1 MRCLALILPFILL
14 AGSANAES
22 ASDRLVPAGNT
33 PLKRVPTPSVFRQ
46 TWSGFQAPSAIVQT
60 SYAESTAGSDKA
72 THSHDAEGARVT
84 NNGKPY
90 FDLNTDITEAA
101 QTDADFNN
109 TNGLFTKLAV
119 WTVIVLCLCVLTVLG
134 LRRWQQKQGLIPEHV
149 GQARVLE
156 TLAIGP
162 GRAVSLIQLG
172 SVRAVVGTDGSGIK
186 TIVLAPPAFD
196 DELHDFDEEDDS
208 LAAA

>member
-1 MRCLALILPFILL
+1 MKSSLLILLPILL

-22 ASDRLVPAGNT
+22 ASTRLVPAGDS
-33 PLKRVPTPSVFRQ
+33 PLKSVPSASVYRPA
-46 TWSGFQAPSAIVQT
+46 WSGLDAPSSIVQT
-60 SYAESTAGSDKA
+60 SYAVIANETGEG
-72 THSHDAEGARVT
+72 TQPAEASPVS

-90 FDLNTDITEAA
+90 FDLNTSLTEVA
-101 QTDADFNN
+101 QADADASD
-109 TNGLFTKLAV
+109 TSGLFTNLAI
-119 WTVIVLCLCVLTVLG
+119 WTVIILCLCVLTVLG

-149 GQARVLE
+149 GQSRVLE

-162 GRAVSLIQLG
+162 GRAVSLVQLG

-196 DELHDFDEEDDS
+196 EELGEFDDEDDS
-208 LAAA
+208 LTAA

>member
-1 MRCLALILPFILL
+1 MRTRLLILLPMLL

-22 ASDRLVPAGNT
+22 ASTRLVPAGDS
-33 PLKRVPTPSVFRQ
+33 PLKSIPSTSVYRPA
-46 TWSGFQAPSAIVQT
+46 WSGFDEPSSIVQT
-60 SYAESTAGSDKA
+60 SYTVIANEAGEETHRAGTAPVS
-72 THSHDAEGARVT
+72 

-90 FDLNTDITEAA
+90 FDLNTDLADAA
-101 QTDADFNN
+101 QADANASD
-109 TNGLFTKLAV
+109 TSGLFTNLAI
-119 WTVIVLCLCVLTVLG
+119 WTVIILCLCVLTVLG

-149 GQARVLE
+149 GQSRVLE

-186 TIVLAPPAFD
+186 TIVLAPPAFE
-196 DELHDFDEEDDS
+196 DELGEFDEEDDS
-208 LAAA
+208 LEAA